1 MSHFKKALDT
11 VKDSEIFRSASAIY
25 ETPAGSY
32 NGLRATASFLKPLNR
47 VSENPYGAGG
57 GAQKLKQSDIS
68 GFGVIESENLSYD
81 LKSMKTNELLRVNT
95 PDEKGYVM

>member
-32 NGLRATASFLKPLNR
+32 NGLRATASFLKPLKR
-47 VSENPYGAGG
+47 VSENHYGAS
-57 GAQKLKQSDIS
+57 GAQ
-68 GFGVIESENLSYD
+68 
-81 LKSMKTNELLRVNT
+81 
-95 PDEKGYVM
+95 